1 MMCPPYFYMA
11 SPLLLVD
18 HGAAAT
24 AVQKKACRA
33 AAAYAA
39 FAATATTAA
48 AAASA
53 VLLLLLLRCC
63 CCCHIRVPLLR
74 VPKKMCCAS
83 RCQSIF
89 PFFDTRFVFFCDLT
103 EFRRLAH
110 RKHIQSDAGM
120 NLAFF
125 TVDGIIGR
133 IICIANTLGPCCQWP
148 VYAYYRLV
156 QATSQTPQTGQPP
169 IFAMTITTMSNTAVK
184 EGDILVTRSHIC
196 SGPRTGA
203 CC

>member
-1 MMCPPYFYMA
+1 MLLRQLCKNGLPCCRRLRRLRLHRHHRRRCCFCCCCCVA
-11 SPLLLVD
+11 AELLL
-18 HGAAAT
+18 
-24 AVQKKACRA
+24 
-33 AAAYAA
+33 
-39 FAATATTAA
+39 
-48 AAASA
+48 
-53 VLLLLLLRCC
+53 CC
-63 CCCHIRVPLLR
+63 CCCHIRVRLLR
-74 VPKKMCCAS
+74 VPKKICCAS
-83 RCQSIF
+83 RCQPIF
-89 PFFDTRFVFFCDLT
+89 PFSDTSTRFVFFGDLM
-103 EFRRLAH
+103 EFRRFVH
-110 RKHIQSDAGM
+110 RKHSESDAGM

>member
-1 MMCPPYFYMA
+1 MA

-24 AVQKKACRA
+24 AVRKNTSRA

-53 VLLLLLLRCC
+53 AAAAAAELLLCC

-74 VPKKMCCAS
+74 FPKTICCAS
-83 RCQSIF
+83 RCQPIF
-89 PFFDTRFVFFCDLT
+89 PFFDARFVFFGDLM
-103 EFRRLAH
+103 EFRRFAH
-110 RKHIQSDAGM
+110 RKHSQSDAGM

-133 IICIANTLGPCCQWP
+133 IIFIAL
-148 VYAYYRLV
+148 Y
-156 QATSQTPQTGQPP
+156 
-169 IFAMTITTMSNTAVK
+169 
-184 EGDILVTRSHIC
+184 
-196 SGPRTGA
+196 
-203 CC
+203 

>member
-1 MMCPPYFYMA
+1 MCLPCFRMA

-33 AAAYAA
+33 AAVYPA
-39 FAATATTAA
+39 FAATITTGA

-53 VLLLLLLRCC
+53 VLLLLLLCC
-63 CCCHIRVPLLR
+63 CCAVAELLLCCCCGHVRVPPLR
-74 VPKKMCCAS
+74 ATKKICCAS
-83 RCQSIF
+83 RFQPIF

-103 EFRRLAH
+103 EFRRFAH

-125 TVDGIIGR
+125 KFDR
-133 IICIANTLGPCCQWP
+133 I
-148 VYAYYRLV
+148 
-156 QATSQTPQTGQPP
+156 TG
-169 IFAMTITTMSNTAVK
+169 
-184 EGDILVTRSHIC
+184 
-196 SGPRTGA
+196 
-203 CC
+203 